1 MPCWLEDNA
10 EQTSPLPR
18 SQGPRRWRSHPAIF
32 WGPCLQPCPPSLAAT
47 EPGGRGYPSRTP
59 GAIPGL
65 AAITQDVEAAAA
77 LRRAGALG
85 FGVPPEGQE
94 PEHAHC
100 HPHGSWLLCS
110 PGRGL
115 SLDCSVIPAQEAQQL
130 PTGSSTLPAPLLK
143 PSDKQ
148 GQTGD

>member
-1 MPCWLEDNA
+1 MEV
-10 EQTSPLPR
+10 SPSHVL
-18 SQGPRRWRSHPAIF
+18 GALHPAL
-32 WGPCLQPCPPSLAAT
+32 PTQPSCYRA
-47 EPGGRGYPSRTP
+47 GGGGYPSHTP

-65 AAITQDVEAAAA
+65 AAIAQDVEAAAA

-130 PTGSSTLPAPLLK
+130 PTGSSALPAPLLLR

>member
-1 MPCWLEDNA
+1 M
-10 EQTSPLPR
+10 R
-18 SQGPRRWRSHPAIF
+18 
-32 WGPCLQPCPPSLAAT
+32 
-47 EPGGRGYPSRTP
+47 GGGYPSPTP
-59 GAIPGL
+59 DAIPGL

-85 FGVPPEGQE
+85 LGVPPEGQE

-100 HPHGSWLLCS
+100 YPHGSWLLCS

-115 SLDCSVIPAQEAQQL
+115 SLHCSVVLAQEAQQL
-130 PTGSSTLPAPLLK
+130 PTGSSAPSTPLLR